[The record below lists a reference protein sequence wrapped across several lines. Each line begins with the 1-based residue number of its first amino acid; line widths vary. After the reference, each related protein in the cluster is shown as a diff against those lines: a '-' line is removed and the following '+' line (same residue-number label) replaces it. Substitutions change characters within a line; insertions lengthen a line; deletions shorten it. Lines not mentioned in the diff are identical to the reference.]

1 MTATEPRVGADLDGH
16 RPAIGAWAYFEG
28 RIVPI
33 ESAQVG
39 LPTHALNYGTAVF
52 EGIRAY
58 RQEAGDLALLFG
70 PEHYDRLLRNAR
82 RSQSLNRN
90 RWRSWKRSR
99 KPSRSRT

>member
-28 RIVPI
+28 RVVPI

-82 RSQSLNRN
+82 LLRVSA
-90 RWRSWKRSR
+90 SR
-99 KPSRSRT
+99 RVPRFAA